1 MEELAGKMEGVVKF
15 NCHWSQSGSIIT
27 DEQYEIINYWRE
39 VLFNMDLI
47 GAYENGVGFGN
58 LSMRVGTGNQFVITG
73 SATGDIPELDPGHY
87 VRVNSFNIEDNAVMC
102 SGPLKAS
109 SESLSH
115 AAIYMSDKGTNA
127 VVHVHEYD
135 IWKELKGKLPTTS
148 DSMEYGTPGLARE
161 IQRLFRE
168 SDVFEKRIIIMGG
181 DRAGILTFGN
191 DMDEAMS
198 VLMQYIKA

>member
-1 MEELAGKMEGVVKF
+1 MEGVVKF
-15 NCHWSQSGSIIT
+15 NCHWSQSGPVIS

-58 LSMRVGTGNQFVITG
+58 LSMRNGKSNQFIISG
-73 SATGDIPELDPGHY
+73 SATGDIPELEPGHY
-87 VRVNSFNIEDNAVMC
+87 VKVNSFNIDDNAVQC
-102 SGPLKAS
+102 AGPLKAS

-115 AAIYMSDKGTNA
+115 AAIYLADQGTNA
-127 VVHVHEYD
+127 VVHVHELD
-135 IWKELKGKLPTTS
+135 LWNELRNKLPTTS
-148 DSMEYGTPGLARE
+148 ESMEYGTPGLARE
-161 IQRLFRE
+161 ILRLFRE
-168 SDVFEKRIIIMGG
+168 SDVIEKRIIIMGG

-198 VLMQYIKA
+198 VLMQYLKK